1 MIAVAFD
8 LDDTLMSERAYAHSG
23 LRHVGGLLE
32 ARHGV
37 VGAGARLV
45 AILESGVR
53 GSVFDAYFAEVG
65 LDRAEIPELVRA
77 YRAHAPD
84 VRLYDDAALLLDAL
98 RGRVFLALITDG
110 PAVCQ
115 RAKLAALD
123 LAPRFDL
130 VLVTDERGP
139 DAWKPHPW
147 SYARVAEAAGC
158 PPDRCV
164 YVGDNPTKDF
174 VTPRALGWRTARVC
188 RADRLH
194 EHPTPSPAHEA
205 EVTLTGLD
213 GLLPLLGGW
222 FPEPGLIPPVPAGTR

>member
-84 VRLYDDAALLLDAL
+84 VRLYDDAAPLLDAL

-130 VLVTDERGP
+130 VLVTDERGA

-164 YVGDNPTKDF
+164 YVGDNPTHDIDPCNQEGWTTVRIRRSGRHAAEEGRTKAHHEVRDF
-174 VTPRALGWRTARVC
+174 FELRRV
-188 RADRLH
+188 LQ
-194 EHPTPSPAHEA
+194 EQF
-205 EVTLTGLD
+205 G
-213 GLLPLLGGW
+213 
-222 FPEPGLIPPVPAGTR
+222 IK